1 MVTMPQDLVSMIVK
15 KAHSMA
21 CNQTGI
27 RQSVRRRLITLACIL
42 IASGMV
48 LGLPGCRETAV
59 IGEIDPAAPIAL
71 IRFEA
76 LEEGLNGVV
85 YRRIN
90 NFEAFLGASNVP
102 VIVVFYDHQ
111 DPQNSLVI
119 PQLEQMADD
128 YRDQLQ
134 SVWINAETN
143 KSIAA
148 LFSVEKLP
156 QFTVVSGAVL
166 KRSLIGFDDQG
177 SIRLEELIRPYLS

>member
-1 MVTMPQDLVSMIVK
+1 MMSF
-15 KAHSMA
+15 S
-21 CNQTGI
+21 QTKV
-27 RQSVRRRLITLACIL
+27 RLSVRRCMATLACIL
-42 IASGMV
+42 IASGMA
-48 LGLPGCRETAV
+48 LGLAGCRETAV
-59 IGEIDPAAPIAL
+59 IGEIDPAAPVAL

-76 LEEGLNGVV
+76 LEEGINGVV

-90 NFEAFLGASNVP
+90 NFEAFLGASRVP
-102 VIVVFYDHQ
+102 VIVVFYDQQ

-119 PQLEQMADD
+119 PRLEQMADD
-128 YRDQLQ
+128 YRDRLQ
-134 SVWINAETN
+134 IVWINAETN

-166 KRSLIGFDDQG
+166 KRSLIGFGDQG